1 VASTT
6 IRGTKNVDHA
16 APRGM
21 AMVWFAAIML
31 LVAGIFNLIDGIAA
45 VSSSHVFVAN
55 AHYVIGD
62 LRAWGWVAL
71 ILGALQILA
80 GAGVMGGN
88 QIARWAGVA
97 FIGINLIGQLFF
109 IPAYPLWSLTIIAID
124 VFALY
129 ALCAY
134 GSRDNVTA

>member
-1 VASTT
+1 MTSATV
-6 IRGTKNVDHA
+6 RGTGNADHA
-16 APRGM
+16 EPRGLGL
-21 AMVWFAAIML
+21 VWFAAIML
-31 LVAGIFNLIDGIAA
+31 LVVGAFNLVDGIAA
-45 VSSSHVFVAN
+45 VANSHVFVGG

-71 ILGALQILA
+71 ILGALQVLA
-80 GAGVMGGN
+80 GAGVMMGN
-88 QIARWAGVA
+88 QVARWSGVA

-109 IPAYPLWSLTIIAID
+109 VPAYPFWSLTIIAID

-134 GSRDNVTA
+134 GSRANVTA